1 MKSFFRFLGKHKLYA
16 IVEILGLSIALTFV
30 ILMNSVVMDV
40 NSIDSSLKVP
50 RNVYALHD
58 ETSAAFS
65 FEIAP
70 SLDEIPEIESS
81 CMIYGLNASYGG
93 DRIATS
99 AITSSFRDF
108 FTLNFVQG
116 GGPEATAISNY
127 ALISEELAAKISP
140 NEDCV
145 GKEFKFG
152 VLNPH
157 KLIDIKADRTPDET
171 KFTVTG
177 VFKDPGKTVLPKADL
192 LVGFEQFNQDNTMDA
207 FSGHFFIK
215 LAKGIRIE
223 DVLPKIQD
231 KANAKV
237 RTFMYGLV
245 KEVRATRFRDIH
257 FGVDTENPRVFRNIT
272 DVKLYNTFLY
282 ISLVILLFALM
293 NYISLTVAFSRFRLT
308 ELATRR
314 LLGEQQRS
322 IHLRIILETATLFI
336 CALVVASAF
345 AWMFKD
351 KVGAMV
357 DTEIHPLASSS
368 QILTILVIVPLVTV
382 IAGSISSFLFSRF
395 KPIEIIKGEAR
406 YNDKTRLGKV
416 FIAIQGAACIA
427 VLALSSAILAQSRL
441 MSATDTGYNI
451 QNVLTVGIGN
461 RKLPVEEVMF
471 KVRSLPFVEKTG
483 AYTNIPA
490 KNEFSR
496 VTTVINEQPVTLGF
510 LYMDFETIDILG
522 FRHDGVTEGMLMR
535 ESEYNRL
542 KAVLESSDNKDVD
555 ISQFAAAS
563 TNDFIVGS
571 VNDKP
576 DGDYLGIRARKEIPI
591 PQGYMV
597 KVSGNEAEAVAKIRS
612 EISSMGY
619 TELDFPVKTMLEW
632 NNENYKEEFRTS
644 RIFNIFSLVCI
655 LLTGLAVLA
664 LSSYWT
670 QMRTKDTAVRKIFG
684 CSRKAIFLDT
694 VKSFVDP
701 VLIGSVIAIPLAW
714 WYIGYWL
721 QQYSVRIDNGILI
734 YLPAIIIVLITVIA
748 AISVQAVRL
757 MNSNPVESIKAE

>member
-1 MKSFFRFLGKHKLYA
+1 MKSFFRFLGKHKLYTL
-16 IVEILGLSIALTFV
+16 VEILGLSIALTFV

-58 ETSAAFS
+58 ETTASFS
-65 FEIAP
+65 FDIAP
-70 SLDEIPEIESS
+70 FLEEIPEIESS
-81 CMIYGLNASYGG
+81 CRIFGLNASY
-93 DRIATS
+93 DSDPIAAS

-108 FTLNFVQG
+108 FTLNFIQG

-127 ALISEELAAKISP
+127 ALISEELASKISP
-140 NEDCV
+140 NEDCI
-145 GKEFKFG
+145 GREFEFS
-152 VLNPH
+152 VLHPRTSLEIN
-157 KLIDIKADRTPDET
+157 ADRTPDKM
-171 KFTVTG
+171 KFIVTG
-177 VFKDPGKTVLPKADL
+177 VFKDPGKTVLPKMDL
-192 LVGFEQFNQDNTMDA
+192 LVEFEQFNQDNTMNA

-314 LLGEQQRS
+314 LLGEQQRR
-322 IHLRIILETATLFI
+322 IHVRIILETATLFMSS
-336 CALVVASAF
+336 LVVASLL
-345 AWMFKD
+345 AWLFKD

-357 DTEIHPLASSS
+357 DTEIHPLASSA
-368 QILTILVIVPLVTV
+368 QILTILVIIPFVTI

-427 VLALSSAILAQSRL
+427 VLALSSAILAQARL
-441 MSATDTGYNI
+441 LSSTDTGYNI
-451 QNVLTVGIGN
+451 QNVLTIGIGN
-461 RKLPVEEVMF
+461 RKLSAEEVMF
-471 KVRSLPFVEKTG
+471 KVRSLPCVEKTG
-483 AYTNIPA
+483 AYANIPA
-490 KNEFSR
+490 QKIFSAISMP
-496 VTTVINEQPVTLGF
+496 VNGKPVTLAF

-522 FRHDGVTEGMLMR
+522 FRHDGVTRGRLMR
-535 ESEYNRL
+535 ESDYNRL
-542 KAVLESSDNKDVD
+542 KAELDSVDNNDVD

-563 TNDFIVGS
+563 TNEFILGS
-571 VNDKP
+571 ANDKP
-576 DGDYLGIRARKEIPI
+576 NVDYLCIWAEKDIPV
-591 PQGYMV
+591 PRGYVV
-597 KVSGNEAEAVAKIRS
+597 KVAGNEADAVAQIRS
-612 EISSMGY
+612 QISDMGY
-619 TELDFPVKTMLEW
+619 TEQDFPVKTMHEW
-632 NNENYKEEFRTS
+632 NDENYKEEFRTS
-644 RIFNIFSLVCI
+644 RIFNIFSFVCI
-655 LLTGLAVLA
+655 LLTALAVLA

-684 CSRKAIFLDT
+684 CSRRTIFLDT
-694 VKSFVDP
+694 VKSFVIP
-701 VLIGSVIAIPLAW
+701 VLIGSMIAIPLAW
-714 WYIGYWL
+714 WYIDYWL
-721 QQYSVRIDNGILI
+721 EQYSVRIDNGVLI
-734 YLPAIIIVLITVIA
+734 YLPAIVIVLITVVA
-748 AISVQAVRL
+748 TISVQAVRL